1 MNLPNT
7 QLMNPSLTYYGK
19 QLLRVEVFAAVVNH
33 PHSEELVEIM
43 NEQVNDD
50 WN

>member
-7 QLMNPSLTYYGK
+7 QLMNPSLTYYAK
-19 QLLRVEVFAAVVNH
+19 QLSKQEIFASVVNH
-33 PHSEELVEIM
+33 PNSEELVKLM